1 MSKEK
6 ITLIAVGDVML
17 HGDGTKNIFHY
28 VRDVL
33 RTGDI
38 TFGNCEQTYSD
49 KGNLAPGQTSI
60 EDPIKS
66 INTLIDAGFDVL
78 SIANN
83 HTLDAGY
90 EALLDTIE
98 RMKKTN
104 IKLVGIGKNLTEAR
118 KPVIIEKKGNRVGF
132 LAYGCIGPDG
142 YEAWEDKP
150 GYAPMRAYTIYDKWD
165 YQPGTPPRIITVAFP
180 DDLAAMEDDIRK
192 LKSQVDVVAVSLHW
206 GLHFQHA
213 VIPMYGYQVGHAAID
228 AGADIILGGHAHIL
242 KGIEVYK
249 GRVVFHALNNFAFG
263 MRPRPPSTATQPGGD
278 PFARG
283 ARRFSEMY
291 HFTPEPGSIWHPEA
305 KRTLICKAIIEDGK
319 IQKVSYLPCWI
330 DFQKEQ
336 QPELLTRSDSR
347 AEDVFN
353 YIEQI
358 SREEKLTTQFTW
370 EGNEVVIKAQG

>member
-1 MSKEK
+1 MKKEK
-6 ITLIAVGDVML
+6 ITLIATGDVML
-17 HGDGTKNIFHY
+17 HGDGTKDIFHY

-33 RTGDI
+33 RAGDI

-49 KGNLAPGQTSI
+49 KGNLVPGQTSI
-60 EDPIKS
+60 EDPSKS

-104 IKLVGIGKNLTEAR
+104 IKLVGIGKNLAAAR
-118 KPVIIEKKGNRVGF
+118 QPVIIEKKGNRVGF

-165 YQPGTPPRIITVAFP
+165 YQPGTLPRIITVAFP
-180 DDLAAMEDDIRK
+180 DDLAAMEEDIRK

-213 VIPMYGYQVGHAAID
+213 VIPMYGFQVGHAAID

-249 GRVVFHALNNFAFG
+249 GKVVFHALNNFAFG
-263 MRPRPPSTATQPGGD
+263 MRHRVPTATPPGGD

-305 KRTLICKAIIEDGK
+305 KRTLIGKVIIEDGK
-319 IQKVSYLPCWI
+319 IKKVSYLPCWI

-336 QPELLTRSDSR
+336 QPELLTRSDPR
-347 AEDVFN
+347 AQDVFS
-353 YIEQI
+353 YMEQI
-358 SREEKLTTQFTW
+358 SREEKLSTKYAW
-370 EGNEVVIKAQG
+370 EGDEIVISA